1 MARAELMSA
10 ADAVWLH
17 MDDPT
22 NLMFV
27 AGVFVFDHPLDIDRL
42 KATLEVRLLRFKR
55 FRQRV
60 VAGPGLANP
69 RWEDDPHFD
78 IHAHVHRMGLPQ
90 PGDQATLQK
99 MISTLTS
106 SPLDRSKPLWQM
118 HVLENYQGEGCALFV
133 RIHHA
138 IADGIALIYV
148 LMSLM
153 DEGPNAPWPT
163 ANAETARRQRG
174 WNPLDILLGPAATAW
189 QTTQRLTT
197 QAVNQG
203 YDMLMQPTKALALAQ
218 SAGRLVATVG
228 RMLSLGTDTPTAI
241 RGPLGIPK
249 QVAWS
254 EPLPLAEVKQVGRV
268 IGATV
273 NDVLLSLLTAALRD
287 YLAGRGE
294 PVDEIEIRLMVPVT
308 LRPLEK
314 AANLGNNFGTVTL
327 VLPINEAD
335 PLQRL
340 RTLKERMDALKESP
354 EALITFAAMAT
365 VGYTPAQLASK
376 IIEIFNRSCS
386 AIMTNVPGPRQ
397 PVYIAGQKVQSIMIW
412 GPLGGR
418 IGLGASIFS
427 YNGAVTLGI
436 FADAGLTPDPETIV
450 DGFVVA
456 FAELKRLVIGREQPT
471 A

>member
-27 AGVFVFDHPLDIDRL
+27 AGVFFFDRPLDVARL
-42 KATLEVRLLRFKR
+42 KTTLEVRLLRFKR

-60 VAGPGLANP
+60 VAGPALSNP
-69 RWEDDPHFD
+69 RWEEDPHFD
-78 IHAHVHRMGLPQ
+78 INAHVHRLALAA
-90 PGDQATLQK
+90 PGDQAALQK
-99 MISTLTS
+99 MISLLIS

-118 HVLENYQGEGCALFV
+118 HILENYQGDGCALLV

-138 IADGIALIYV
+138 IADGIALVYV
-148 LMSLM
+148 MMSLM
-153 DEGPNAPWPT
+153 DEGPDAPWPT
-163 ANAETARRQRG
+163 PQAETARRQRG
-174 WNPLDILLGPAATAW
+174 WNPLDILLRPATVAW

-197 QAVNQG
+197 QAVVQG
-203 YDMLMQPTKALALAQ
+203 YDMLMQPTKALELAQ
-218 SAGRLVATVG
+218 SAGAFVSTV
-228 RMLSLGTDTPTAI
+228 RHMLSLGSDTPTVLK
-241 RGPLGIPK
+241 GQLGVPK
-249 QVAWS
+249 KVAWS
-254 EPLPLAEVKQVGRV
+254 APLDLTEVKEVGRI

-273 NDVLLSLLTAALRD
+273 NDVLLTLFAGALRR

-294 PVDEIEIRLMVPVT
+294 PVDQIEIRLMVPVT

-314 AANLGNNFGTVTL
+314 AANLGNNFGTLTL
-327 VLPINEAD
+327 PLPIREAD
-335 PLQRL
+335 PVERL
-340 RTLKERMDALKESP
+340 RLLKEQMDALKQSP

-376 IIEIFNRSCS
+376 IIEIFNRSAS

-397 PVYIAGQKVQSIMIW
+397 PVYIAGQVVKGIMIW

-427 YNGAVTLGI
+427 YNGEVTLGI
-436 FADAGLTPDPETIV
+436 FGDAGLVPDPETIV
-450 DGFVVA
+450 AGFVTE
-456 FAELKRLVIGREQPT
+456 FAELKRLVGEPQT
-471 A
+471 AA